1 VESDARPDDD
11 PHALKGATADG
22 WLRALCR
29 GRDVDGRPLLDRR
42 LVIDDVWLAA
52 AAGRIDR
59 LADLL
64 AADPE
69 AAGRR
74 GGPFD
79 WPPVCYAAA
88 SRIHR
93 EHSDAGVAL
102 NKVVRHL
109 LANGG
114 WPVDGAPSPVEL
126 VCEFGRSTEVIEIL
140 IQHAVAFDHGRALRA
155 AAREPG
161 AACLRRLLRAGVEP
175 ASTGVLGV
183 RLESEDLDTLDHL
196 LAAGCDPN
204 EYAPP
209 HGRALHRA
217 VVCGRSQATI
227 ERLVRAGADVDAP
240 GELGLSPARLAHR
253 LGRTIQ
259 YDALV
264 ALGADPRLSSID
276 VVLGFGAR
284 GLETAALDLVAREP
298 SLIPAVDDPA
308 NPLLQDL
315 AADGVGTGV
324 RALLAM
330 GLPANARPRGTTA
343 LHAAASRA
351 RAHVVPALLQ
361 HGARVEALDQD
372 GRTPLA
378 LLVKSAN
385 TLPEDDLDEFVT
397 TARILVNAGA
407 HVDVALAGAC
417 ESPTLRALLQRA
429 ARRFAA

>member
-1 VESDARPDDD
+1 VNARQ
-11 PHALKGATADG
+11 
-22 WLRALCR
+22 
-29 GRDVDGRPLLDRR
+29 LLDRY

-59 LADLL
+59 VTELL
-64 AADPE
+64 AADPK
-69 AAGRR
+69 ASMRR

-102 NKVVRHL
+102 NGVVRHL

-114 WPVDGAPSPVEL
+114 WPVEGAPSPVEL
-126 VCEFGRSTEVIEIL
+126 VCEFGRSTQVLETL
-140 IQHAVAFDHGRALRA
+140 IRHAVAFDHGRALCA
-155 AAREPG
+155 AAREHR

-175 ASTGVLGV
+175 AGTGVLAA
-183 RLESEDLDTLDHL
+183 RLDLEDLDTLDHL

-204 EYAPP
+204 EHAPP

-217 VVCGRSQATI
+217 VVRGRSRATI
-227 ERLVRAGADVDAP
+227 ERLVHAGADVDAP

-284 GLETAALDLVAREP
+284 GLETAALDLIAREP
-298 SLIPAVDDPA
+298 SLIPAIDDPA
-308 NPLLQDL
+308 NPLLLDL

-330 GLPANARPRGTTA
+330 GLPANAHPRGTTA
-343 LHAAASRA
+343 LHSAASSA

-361 HGARVEALDQD
+361 YGAFIDAHDAD
-372 GRTPLA
+372 GRTVLA
-378 LLVKSAN
+378 VLVESAN
-385 TLPEDDLDEFVT
+385 ALSEDDLDEYLT
-397 TARILVNAGA
+397 TARILVNSGA
-407 HVDVALAGAC
+407 HVDVALADVC

-429 ARRFAA
+429 VRRYAA